1 MIAGEFSFGEV
12 VIDGKLY
19 KEDIIIEKG
28 KVSRRLII

>member
-19 KEDIIIEKG
+19 KEDIIIV
-28 KVSRRLII
+28 VSREK

>member
-19 KEDIIIEKG
+19 KENIIIV
-28 KVSRRLII
+28 VSREK